1 MEEALGV
8 LNLRSPHGA
17 GFYLYI
23 IGQRGAPTIP
33 QMICSLWVGHQL
45 EGWQEHS
52 I

>member
-1 MEEALGV
+1 MEETLEI
-8 LNLRSPHGA
+8 LKLRSPHGA

-33 QMICSLWVGHQL
+33 QIICSLWVGHQL

>member
-1 MEEALGV
+1 MEETLEI
-8 LNLRSPHGA
+8 LKIWNPHGA
-17 GFYLYI
+17 GLHLYI

-33 QMICSLWVGHQL
+33 QMICSLWVGYQL